1 MDILTI
7 RLKDRETDAEKTY
20 STGRFPAYL
29 AREIM
34 RIRTQELE
42 IAKTHEQLLEAQKKL
57 DEIRDAGG
65 KGSEVQIDTAIAQSI
80 RSISEAILAVET
92 DVYER
97 LLWIICETYGKQ
109 FTPDDVDHNLSRK
122 EIGEQIRK
130 IDAATNGVFEKN

>member
-1 MDILTI
+1 MDILSIT
-7 RLKDRETDAEKTY
+7 LGEKTY

-34 RIRTQELE
+34 RIRAQELE
-42 IAKTHEQLLEAQKKL
+42 ISKAHEQLVEAQKKL
-57 DEIRDAGG
+57 GEIRDAIS
-65 KGSEVQIDTAIAQSI
+65 KGADAQIDQVIMQTVKAT
-80 RSISEAILAVET
+80 SEAIMKVEE
-92 DVYER
+92 DIYDR

-122 EIGEQIRK
+122 EIGDQIRK